1 MPEMV
6 VFYPIRLREQD
17 LKRLKQLKDKL
28 KMNKKAEIIRF
39 CLKYTLESLEGKSNG
54 NLIAV
59 SEEVKEELDILSNA
73 LEKDYNEVIK
83 LLLRAAKPEM
93 LASVET

>member
-1 MPEMV
+1 
-6 VFYPIRLREQD
+6 
-17 LKRLKQLKDKL
+17 LKENQ
-28 KMNKKAEIIRF
+28 
-39 CLKYTLESLEGKSNG
+39 NG